1 MHSRKH
7 PVMVS
12 KISNVM
18 YGEHA
23 IILEAIQIASSLDK
37 SWETNSELYENNLK
51 ELLVFF
57 KEYSDQ
63 YHHYKEEEILF
74 PALLKMEEPS
84 ATAVINELLEHHE
97 DFRALVGKIKTD
109 LAGRKYPEAQQKIK
123 EYSHD
128 LLDHIAAEN
137 EELFPMADTILSE
150 SELENLYYRCIDID
164 NELGIERK
172 DDLENFIKNFK
183 FKLDETV
190 K

>member
-1 MHSRKH
+1 
-7 PVMVS
+7 
-12 KISNVM
+12 M

-37 SWETNSELYENNLK
+37 SWETNPELYENNLK
-51 ELLVFF
+51 ELLIFF

-63 YHHYKEEEILF
+63 YHHFKEEEILF

-109 LAGRKYPEAQQKIK
+109 LAEKKYPEAQQKIK

-150 SELENLYYRCIDID
+150 GELEKLYYKCIDID

-172 DDLENFIKNFK
+172 EDLENFIKNFK